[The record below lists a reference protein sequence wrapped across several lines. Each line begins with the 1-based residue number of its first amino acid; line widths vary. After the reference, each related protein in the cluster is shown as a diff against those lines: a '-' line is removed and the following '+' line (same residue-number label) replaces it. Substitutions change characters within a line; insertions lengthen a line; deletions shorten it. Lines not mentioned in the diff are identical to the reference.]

1 MASPSPNQKP
11 GETSYQDVNGDYDED
26 EALKAAIA
34 SSLKQEAEDPRTSE
48 QEPTPKGTKPLDQ
61 IVKVAGPESWLMD
74 RKKMEEA
81 RLQRLRKR
89 TAEDAS
95 LDGPQGKRLR
105 TPATPGS
112 NDPTMLRQDA
122 PASISMGVTAS
133 NGNQATRQVPELRF
147 PRGVVKR
154 TWVHGCPRTDDDIKI
169 EEVLEKDKLELAV
182 VSSFQWDEPWFL
194 SKVDTARTR
203 MVFIA
208 YAKNGAEQET
218 LRANVPSSRIKL
230 CFPPMH
236 GIGCMHSKL
245 QLLKYPNHL
254 RIVVPSGNLVPYDWG
269 ETGVLENIVFLID
282 LPRIV
287 QAPEDRDAIR
297 GHDAAGVSFGT
308 ELRRFLRAQGL
319 DESLVKSLDNFDF
332 TETERYRFIHTIAG
346 GHTDQLSGETGYH
359 GLSRAVH
366 SMGLSTDK
374 PISVDYVTSSLGSI
388 DNSFIKTIYTACQG
402 LNNGQKDGVDQPS
415 RRNTKTALAAT
426 ATDSDKALGAKM
438 RIYFPTEDTV
448 AKSRGGKAAGGTIC
462 FQEKWWGSATFPRD
476 MLRDA
481 ISTRR
486 GVLMHDKIIFVQPNG
501 TGGQDDPG
509 AGWAY
514 VGSANLS
521 ESAWGR
527 LTKER
532 GSGRA
537 KLTCR
542 NWECGV
548 LVPTRNTGDRS
559 SGGLSGAG
567 EAGKMLEA
575 FRGAVP
581 VPMVAP
587 SRAYGASSNDTAADR
602 PWLFM
607 KRY

>member
-1 MASPSPNQKP
+1 MASPSPNQQP
-11 GETSYQDVNGDYDED
+11 EETPYQDVNGDYDED

-34 SSLKQEAEDPRTSE
+34 SSLKQEAEKPRTSE
-48 QEPTPKGTKPLDQ
+48 QKPTPKGTKTLDQ
-61 IVKVAGPESWLMD
+61 VVKVVGPDSWLLD

-95 LDGPQGKRLR
+95 LDGPQGKRLKI
-105 TPATPGS
+105 PATPGS
-112 NDPTMLRQDA
+112 TDPTTLRQDA
-122 PASISMGVTAS
+122 SASILMGVTTS
-133 NGNQATRQVPELRF
+133 NRNQVTRQVPELRF

-154 TWVHGCPRTDDDIKI
+154 TWVHGFPRTNDDIKI

-182 VSSFQWDEPWFL
+182 VSSFQWDEPWLL

-218 LRANVPSSRIKL
+218 LRASVPSSRIKL
-230 CFPPMH
+230 CFPPMY

-245 QLLKYPNHL
+245 QLLKYQNHL

-269 ETGVLENIVFLID
+269 ETGVLENMVFLID

-287 QAPEDRDAIR
+287 QASGDGDAIR
-297 GHDAAGVSFGT
+297 GNDAAGVSFGT

-332 TETERYRFIHTIAG
+332 TETERFRFIHTIAG

-366 SMGLSTDK
+366 SLGLSTDE
-374 PISVDYVTSSLGSI
+374 PITVDYVAQQ
-388 DNSFIKTIYTACQG
+388 DQN
-402 LNNGQKDGVDQPS
+402 DGGNQPS
-415 RRNTKTALAAT
+415 RRNTKTALN
-426 ATDSDKALGAKM
+426 ATDSQKALGVKM

-448 AKSRGGKAAGGTIC
+448 ARSRGGKAAGGTIC
-462 FQEKWWGSATFPRD
+462 FQEKWWGSATFPRE
-476 MLRDA
+476 MLRDS
-481 ISTRR
+481 ISTRP
-486 GVLMHDKIIFVQPNG
+486 GVLMHDKIIFVQPNS

-548 LVPTRNTGDRS
+548 LVPTRTTGDRS

-587 SRAYGASSNDTAADR
+587 SRAYGTSSNDTAADR

>member
-1 MASPSPNQKP
+1 MASPSSNQQP
-11 GETSYQDVNGDYDED
+11 GESPYQDVNGDYDED

-48 QEPTPKGTKPLDQ
+48 QEPTPKGIKSPEQ
-61 IVKVAGPESWLMD
+61 VVKVA
-74 RKKMEEA
+74 
-81 RLQRLRKR
+81 
-89 TAEDAS
+89 
-95 LDGPQGKRLR
+95 
-105 TPATPGS
+105 
-112 NDPTMLRQDA
+112 
-122 PASISMGVTAS
+122 
-133 NGNQATRQVPELRF
+133 
-147 PRGVVKR
+147 
-154 TWVHGCPRTDDDIKI
+154 DDDIKI

-182 VSSFQWDEPWFL
+182 VSSFQWDEPWLL

-245 QLLKYPNHL
+245 QLLNYL

-269 ETGVLENIVFLID
+269 ETGVLENMVFLID

-287 QAPEDRDAIR
+287 QAPGDAAAIR
-297 GHDAAGVSFGT
+297 GNDDAGVSFGT

-359 GLSRAVH
+359 GLSRAVR
-366 SMGLSTDK
+366 SLGLSTDK
-374 PISVDYVTSSLGSI
+374 PITVDYVTSSLGSI
-388 DNSFIKTIYTACQG
+388 DNSFIKTIYAACQG
-402 LNNGQKDGVDQPS
+402 LNNGQKDGGDQPS
-415 RRNTKTALAAT
+415 RRNTKTALD
-426 ATDSDKALGAKM
+426 ATDSHKALGVKM

-462 FQEKWWGSATFPRD
+462 FQEKWWGSATFPRE
-476 MLRDA
+476 MLRDS
-481 ISTRR
+481 ISTRP
-486 GVLMHDKIIFVQPNG
+486 GVLMHDKLIFVQPNG
-501 TGGQDDPG
+501 IGGQDDPG

-587 SRAYGASSNDTAADR
+587 SRAYGASPNDTAADR